1 LLCIRSSEVHSTR
14 IHKRFTVNHYLR
26 RKQIENMMLPNGE
39 INISSMSSSD
49 LRNLIQTGEGTYL
62 EFKKTTPSPEK
73 IAREIAAFANTGG
86 GTILIG
92 VDDYKN
98 VTGISGYFEEEFLL
112 HKAAYDHCVPSVPI
126 EIELVHYG
134 QCDVMVVRVPEAEN
148 KPVYNKGKKKRLV
161 FVREADESILASD
174 ELAQVLKF
182 KHSKNG
188 VTFEYGKNEQM
199 LFRFLNEYGEIT
211 VSKYSQVAN
220 ITSYRA
226 SKILV
231 NLVSAGILN
240 LFRRS
245 DTDYYTFANVT
256 K

>member
-1 LLCIRSSEVHSTR
+1 
-14 IHKRFTVNHYLR
+14 
-26 RKQIENMMLPNGE
+26 MMLPNGE
-39 INISSMSSSD
+39 ITISSMNSSD
-49 LRNLIQTGEGTYL
+49 LRNLVQTGEGTYL

-73 IAREIAAFANTGG
+73 IAREIAAFANTKG

-98 VTGISGYFEEEFLL
+98 ITGISGYFEEEYLL
-112 HKAAYDHCVPSVPI
+112 HKAAYEHCVPSVPI
-126 EIELVHYG
+126 QIELVHYG
-134 QCDVMVVRVPEAEN
+134 SFDVMVVLVPESKK
-148 KPVYNKGKKKRLV
+148 KPVFNKGKKKRLV

-174 ELAQVLKF
+174 ELAEVLKY
-182 KHSKNG
+182 KNSENG

-211 VSKYSQVAN
+211 VSKFSQVAN
-220 ITSYRA
+220 ITTYRA

-245 DTDYYTFANVT
+245 ETDYYSFANVT

>member
-1 LLCIRSSEVHSTR
+1 
-14 IHKRFTVNHYLR
+14 
-26 RKQIENMMLPNGE
+26 MLPNGE
-39 INISSMSSSD
+39 IKISEMSSSD

-62 EFKKTTPSPEK
+62 EFKKTTPSPDK

-98 VTGISGYFEEEFLL
+98 VTGISGYFEEEYVL
-112 HKAAYDHCVPSVPI
+112 HKAAYSHCVPAVPI
-126 EIELVHYG
+126 QIELVHYG
-134 QCDVMVVRVPEAEN
+134 QHDVMVVRVPESDK
-148 KPVYNKGKKKRLV
+148 KPIYNKGKKKRLV
-161 FVREADESILASD
+161 FVREADESILVSD
-174 ELAQVLKF
+174 EQVQILKY
-182 KHSKNG
+182 KNSENG

-211 VSKYSQVAN
+211 VLRFSQVAN
-220 ITSYRA
+220 ITSFRA

-245 DTDYYTFANVT
+245 DTDYYSFANVS